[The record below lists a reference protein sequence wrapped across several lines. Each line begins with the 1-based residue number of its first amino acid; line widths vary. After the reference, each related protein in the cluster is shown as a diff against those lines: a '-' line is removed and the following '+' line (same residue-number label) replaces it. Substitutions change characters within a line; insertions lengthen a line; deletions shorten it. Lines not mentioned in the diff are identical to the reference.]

1 MIVMH
6 SDMISTY
13 TLRYLNGNM
22 GSVQVRKNEQMNIK
36 D

>member
-1 MIVMH
+1 
-6 SDMISTY
+6 MISTY
-13 TLRYLNGNM
+13 SLRYLNGNM